1 MSDVSAVLSIDD
13 WLAADLVDPRP
24 PVVQEVAASKLDA
37 WPVVWKTRT
46 VGLFSNKKPN
56 ADAMLEQVKESLLDV
71 APELTFVYGSKEAL
85 AQDADPDVMRRLSEC
100 DVVVLDSAECG
111 GCTSWV
117 CRDYITLEQLGT
129 PCLVIATDR
138 FELLARTV
146 LARGGVGTPH
156 MIVPAHP
163 VSGITRERAKAKIA
177 PLMPAVIAELGLL
190 APLESVAA

>member
-1 MSDVSAVLSIDD
+1 MLDVSALLSIDNWSD
-13 WLAADLVDPRP
+13 AELVDPRP
-24 PVVQEVAASKLDA
+24 PVLEEVAATKLDA
-37 WPVVWKTRT
+37 WPVAWKTRT

-56 ADAMLEQVKESLLDV
+56 ADAMLEQVKESLLAV

-85 AQDADPDVMRRLSEC
+85 AQDAAPDVMRRLSEC

-146 LARGGVGTPH
+146 LARGGVADPH
-156 MIVPAHP
+156 LIVPAHP
-163 VSGITRERAKAKIA
+163 VSGITRDRAKAKIA
-177 PLMPAVIAELGLL
+177 PLMTAVIEELGLVGQL
-190 APLESVAA
+190 KAVAA